1 MFKQN
6 ESEARA
12 VTRQLSGCDYM
23 VG

>member
-23 VG
+23 VR